1 VTCDRD
7 RVTERAVYEEIYREM
22 IGRAHDRLGIRLRN
36 EPPLVVERRMSLA
49 SNPGLAHVPESLSGL
64 YVHDGRGNGSIH
76 ILSELPRPRIAAIL
90 SHELA
95 HAWQAENA
103 PEPQSDRVREGFAE
117 WVAWRLLEGVPGGE
131 AEREIIHA
139 RTDVYGDGF
148 RLFARLERE
157 SGADSALRWAQGARS
172 WSAANARE

>member
-7 RVTERAVYEEIYREM
+7 RVTDQTLYEEIYREM
-22 IGRAHDRLGIRLRN
+22 LDRADDRLGIRLRK
-36 EPPLVVERRMSLA
+36 EPPLVVERRAVLA
-49 SNPGLAHVPESLSGL
+49 SNPGMAHVPESLSGL

-95 HAWQAENA
+95 HAWQVENA
-103 PEPQSDRVREGFAE
+103 PKAQSDRIREGFAE
-117 WVAWRLLEGVPGGE
+117 WVAWRLVEGMPGGD

-148 RLFARLERE
+148 RLFARLEQE
-157 SGADSALRWAQGARS
+157 SGAHSALRWARGARS
-172 WSAANARE
+172 WSAETPPE